1 MRRGSMGLS
10 PTGIEISR
18 MHAPLPGMVEPCY
31 SFVGLGRG
39 GIPRGQNPDPQ
50 VGEQGPLEIFR
61 VSVQGLRLPIFL
73 SA

>member
-1 MRRGSMGLS
+1 MVAELRTVIAGLS
-10 PTGIEISR
+10 PRSG
-18 MHAPLPGMVEPCY
+18 A
-31 SFVGLGRG
+31 
-39 GIPRGQNPDPQ
+39 RGQNPDPQ

>member
-18 MHAPLPGMVEPCY
+18 THAPLPGMVEPCY

-39 GIPRGQNPDPQ
+39 GILPKTQTLNPMNPYKPCSPN
-50 VGEQGPLEIFR
+50 PL
-61 VSVQGLRLPIFL
+61 
-73 SA
+73 